1 MLASV
6 ARRYA
11 PAAVAVLIGGAAA
24 GLDAVAPPDLHRAAA
39 LSARIDDVHG
49 KLLRAFTTADGIW
62 RLPVTPK
69 QVSPLY
75 LKMLMA
81 YEDRRFRRHAG
92 VDPRAVV
99 RAAWQWASNGHV
111 ISGGSTLTMQ
121 VARLLEPRPRTLW
134 AKGIEMLRA
143 LQLEAHYS
151 KKRILSFYLTLAP
164 FGGNLEGVRAA
175 SLSWFG
181 KEPRHLTPGEAALL
195 IALPQAPEG
204 VRPDRFPKRARAA
217 RDKILRAMVRR
228 GVLTAERAREAM
240 AEPIPTARRPLPFF
254 APHVARALHAD
265 AGHRR
270 VIRTTIDRSLQRAL
284 AKLVREETPN
294 IGDHTSIA
302 VLVADNKT
310 RAIRAYVGSADFF
323 STARAGHVDMVTAI
337 RSPGS
342 TLKPFIYG
350 LAFDLRLAHP
360 LTMITDQPTRFSTGY
375 QPENFDR
382 VYFGQVTARFALQN
396 SLNVPAVKMLDAVGP
411 ARFAAHLRAA
421 GTPLRMPGDAKPDL
435 PIALGGAG
443 FTLHDLVTLYAGL
456 ANGGRVAPLHLV
468 AGRKATGPVFRFV
481 SPAAAWQLARILE
494 QAPPPTDYVPARNA
508 RGGRA
513 IAYKTGTSYGF
524 RDAWAI
530 GYDDRHTIGVWVGRP
545 DGTPRPGHYGRNTA
559 APILF
564 RVFDLLPGSN
574 SGARAAM
581 PVKPDGVLTVAST
594 RDLPANLQRLGGVTP
609 VKVRITAA
617 EIKPLAVT
625 FPPADALVEMEPDAK
640 GKPYLPLAAR
650 GGRKPLR
657 WLVNGR
663 PIGASPH
670 SRQAVWHPDGEG
682 FVRVTVIDATGK
694 TASVV
699 ARVR

>member
-1 MLASV
+1 VLASV

-24 GLDAVAPPDLHRAAA
+24 GVDALVPPDLHRAAA
-39 LSARIDDVHG
+39 LSARIDDAHG

-75 LKMLMA
+75 LRMLMA

-92 VDPRAVV
+92 VDPRATA
-99 RAAWQWASNGHV
+99 RAAWQWASSGHIV
-111 ISGGSTLTMQ
+111 SGGSTLTMQ

-134 AKGIEMLRA
+134 AKGIEMARA

-151 KKRILSFYLTLAP
+151 KDRILAFYLTLAP

-195 IALPQAPEG
+195 IALPQSPEG

-217 RDKILRAMVRR
+217 RNKILRAMVRR
-228 GVLTAERAREAM
+228 GVLTSDRARAAM
-240 AEPIPTARRPLPFF
+240 AEPIPTARRPLPFD

-265 AGHRR
+265 AAQRR
-270 VIRTTIDRSLQRAL
+270 VVRTTIDRSLQRAL
-284 AKLVREETPN
+284 AKLVAAEKPN
-294 IGDHTSIA
+294 IGDRSSIA
-302 VLVADNKT
+302 VLVVDNKT
-310 RAIRAYVGSADFF
+310 RAIRAYVGSVDFF
-323 STARAGHVDMVTAI
+323 SVARAGHVDMVTAV

-350 LAFDLRLAHP
+350 LAFDLKLAHP
-360 LTMITDQPTRFSTGY
+360 LTMVTDSPTRFGTGY
-375 QPENFDR
+375 RPENFER

-396 SLNVPAVKMLDAVGP
+396 SLNVPAVAMLDAVGP
-411 ARFAAHLRAA
+411 VRFAAHLKAA
-421 GTPLRMPGDAKPDL
+421 GTPLRLSGDKKPGL
-435 PIALGGAG
+435 PIALGGVG

-456 ANGGRVAPLHLV
+456 ANGGTVAPLRLV
-468 AGRKATGPVFRFV
+468 ADAKPEGPTFRLV

-524 RDAWAI
+524 RDAWAV

-564 RVFDLLPGSN
+564 RVFDLLPGSDA
-574 SGARAAM
+574 GTRAAM
-581 PVKPDGVLTVAST
+581 PVKPAGVLDANST
-594 RDLPANLQRLGGVTP
+594 GDLPANLRRLGGLPTARI
-609 VKVRITAA
+609 RITAA
-617 EIKPLAVT
+617 ERKPLAVT
-625 FPPADALVEMEPDAK
+625 FPPNGALVELEPDGK
-640 GKPYLPLAAR
+640 GKPYLPLTAE
-650 GGRKPLR
+650 GGEKPLR

-663 PIGASPH
+663 PVSSAEH
-670 SRQAVWHPDGEG
+670 RRQATWRADGEG